1 MQRKYILSN
10 RIDFISRIDV
20 IDLIFLKLDS
30 QKDLLKEQFKNQLLN
45 PHLDNSYDKDRN
57 LWCVMNLL

>member
-20 IDLIFLKLDS
+20 IDLILLKLYT
-30 QKDLLKEQFKNQLLN
+30 KKHLLKEQLKFNYSIRIWITLMTKI
-45 PHLDNSYDKDRN
+45 
-57 LWCVMNLL
+57 VIFGG

>member
-20 IDLIFLKLDS
+20 VDLILLKLYT
-30 QKDLLKEQFKNQLLN
+30 KK
-45 PHLDNSYDKDRN
+45 HL
-57 LWCVMNLL
+57 